1 MADTN
6 LPVLVLNN
14 IILFPHSEIRLEVE
28 GEKEKELFSLAEAYY
43 NCS

>member
-14 IILFPHSEIRLEVE
+14 ITSFLHSEIRLEVE
-28 GEKEKELFSLAEAYY
+28 GEKEKELFFLCRSLL
-43 NCS
+43 